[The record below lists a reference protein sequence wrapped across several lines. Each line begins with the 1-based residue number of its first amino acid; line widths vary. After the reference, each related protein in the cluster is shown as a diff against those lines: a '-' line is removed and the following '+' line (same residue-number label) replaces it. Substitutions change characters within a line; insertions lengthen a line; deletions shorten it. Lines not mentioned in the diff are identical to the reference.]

1 MLTHIHIWN
10 FAIVESLDLELEAG
24 LTVLTGETGAG
35 KSILLDALNLALGD
49 RADTGVI
56 RHGADKAEISVTFST
71 HDAPEAEAWLRD
83 RELDS
88 AEECIIRRTISASG
102 PSKAFV
108 NGKPTPI
115 QSLRELG
122 EMLVD
127 LHGQHE
133 HQSLLRREAQR
144 QLLDD
149 YADHGRLLS
158 ELGAAYQHWRDL
170 KDELSALQQASSD
183 RDARLE
189 LLSYQVKELEALDLS
204 QDELPEL
211 EAEHSRLAN
220 ANQLLETGNRVLNL
234 LEENEE
240 GALGALLG
248 QSCNDIQHL
257 AQADAALNSVAEL
270 LDSATI
276 QVREASSELRH
287 YLDALELDPVRLDW
301 INQRLATIQDLS
313 RKHHVAAE
321 ELPALLPRL
330 QQELTNLEQ
339 AEVRSD
345 EIRQEVE
352 SALKGYRALAKKLS
366 KSREKAAEALSQ
378 AVTDSMQTL
387 GMEGGRFAIQLEP
400 LADEMPAPQGMERA
414 EFVVSA
420 NPGQPL
426 KPLTKVASGGEL
438 SRISLAIQVIT
449 ASQTRIPT
457 LIFDE
462 VDVGIGGRVAEIVGH
477 QLRALAGHRQ
487 VICVTHLPQV
497 AALGHHHLQVSKRS
511 DTDTTISEIQ
521 ELSAEQRVDELARML
536 GGIEITEQTLSH
548 AREMIERARVG

>member
-71 HDAPEAEAWLRD
+71 HDAPEAESWLRE

-115 QSLRELG
+115 QSLRDLG

-133 HQSLLRREAQR
+133 HQSLLRRDAQR

-149 YADHGRLLS
+149 YAGHGKLLA
-158 ELGAAYQHWRDL
+158 ELGSAYQHWRDL
-170 KDELSALQQASSD
+170 ETELLSLQQAGSD

-189 LLSYQVKELEALDLS
+189 LLAYQVKELEALDLG

-211 EAEHSRLAN
+211 ETEHKRLAN
-220 ANQLLETGNRVLNL
+220 ANQLLETGNRVLHL
-234 LEENEE
+234 LEENED

-248 QSCNDIQHL
+248 QSCHDIQHL
-257 AQADAALNSVAEL
+257 AQADATLNSVAEL

-287 YLDALELDPVRLDW
+287 YLDGLELDPERLTW
-301 INQRLATIQDLS
+301 IDQRLATIQDLA
-313 RKHHVAAE
+313 RKHHLPAE
-321 ELPALLPRL
+321 ELPALLPQL
-330 QQELTNLEQ
+330 QQELANLEQ

-345 EIRQEVE
+345 AIRQEVAA
-352 SALKGYRALAKKLS
+352 ALKQYHTLAAKLS
-366 KSREKAAEALSQ
+366 RSRQKAAKTLAQ
-378 AVTDSMQTL
+378 AVSDSMQTL
-387 GMEGGRFAIQLEP
+387 GMQGGRFDMQFEP
-400 LADEMPAPQGMERA
+400 LSNDSPASLGMERI

-449 ASQTRIPT
+449 AAQTRIPT

-477 QLRALAGHRQ
+477 QLRALAAHRQ
-487 VICVTHLPQV
+487 VVCVTHLPQV

-521 ELSAEQRVDELARML
+521 ELSPEQRVDELARML

-548 AREMIERARVG
+548 AREMIERAQAG

>member
-71 HDAPEAEAWLRD
+71 HDAPEAEAWLKE

-88 AEECIIRRTISASG
+88 AEECIIRRTISTSG
-102 PSKAFV
+102 PSKAFI

-133 HQSLLRREAQR
+133 HQSLLRRDAQR

-149 YADHGRLLS
+149 YAGHTPLLMK
-158 ELGAAYQHWRDL
+158 LGEAYQQWRDL
-170 KDELSALQQASSD
+170 EAELVALTRASSD

-204 QDELPEL
+204 EGELPEL
-211 EAEHSRLAN
+211 EAEHKRLAN
-220 ANQLLETGNRVLNL
+220 ANQLLDTGNRVLHL
-234 LEENEE
+234 LEDNEDA
-240 GALGALLG
+240 ALGALLG
-248 QSCNDIQHL
+248 QSCNDIQQL
-257 AQADAALNSVAEL
+257 AQSDAALNSVAEL

-276 QVREASSELRH
+276 QVREASSDLRH
-287 YLDALELDPVRLDW
+287 YLDGLELDPERLSW
-301 INQRLATIQDLS
+301 IDQRLATISDLA
-313 RKHHVAAE
+313 RKHHLSAE

-330 QQELTNLEQ
+330 QTELTNLQQ
-339 AEVRSD
+339 ADVRSD
-345 EIRQEVE
+345 QIRQEVE
-352 SALKGYRALAKKLS
+352 TALKQYHTLATKLS
-366 KSREKAAEALSQ
+366 KSRDKAAKALNQ

-387 GMEGGRFAIQLEP
+387 GMEGGQFAIQLEP
-400 LADEMPAPQGMERA
+400 LNEDTPAPQGMERA

-449 ASQTRIPT
+449 AAQTRIPT

-487 VICVTHLPQV
+487 VVCVTHLPQV

-521 ELSAEQRVDELARML
+521 ELSNDQRVDELARML

-548 AREMIERARVG
+548 AREMIERAQAG